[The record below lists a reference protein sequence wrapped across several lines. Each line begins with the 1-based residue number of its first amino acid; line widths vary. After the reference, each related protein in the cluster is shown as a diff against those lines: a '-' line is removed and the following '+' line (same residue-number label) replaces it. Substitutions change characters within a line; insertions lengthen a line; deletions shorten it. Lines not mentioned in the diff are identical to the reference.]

1 MKIGLTLVIAVT
13 LLAVDLSAQQPRVD
27 ETIEVSIVN
36 VDVLVT
42 DRQGRRVTGLTAADF
57 ELREEG
63 KLQPISN
70 FAEYTP
76 AVSGAGASI
85 EADRE
90 AAAAAAATRVPRTIV
105 IFVEITSRL
114 TPLHAKQMFD
124 SLRSLVRDT
133 VKPRDR
139 VTIVSWRN
147 AMQVRQP
154 YTDDVDVLEGVLSKL
169 ETELTRAMRDDAREV
184 RRQQAE
190 NDADADAMQAGGM
203 PAVSALL
210 AAKRQYAQIRQKAVG
225 LEALM
230 QSISGLEG
238 KKIIFMAMRRFG
250 VHAGAEYFG
259 GEVPIEE
266 RSQLDTVK
274 LRDSMIRTA
283 NAHGIALYPVY
294 PPGLTWEP
302 DDASVR
308 DVSGSDLDRGAL
320 ANKVMFNETTALQD
334 LAAGTG
340 GLMAW
345 GAANIA
351 EMLPRVADDLESYY
365 SLGYR
370 SRATGKDV
378 TRKIIVKTKN
388 TAYVVRARRQFVEKS
403 DDSLMKDR
411 VIANLYDR
419 IGGST
424 VNFDV
429 GLGAPVKDGRNRWTL
444 PLKLRIPIAS
454 LTLLQQGRQ
463 SAGEFS
469 VYIVTGADVGVMS
482 EVQRRAQPFQIP
494 MADLQKAKSSHF
506 TFDFTLRIDQEA
518 DRVSVGLLDE
528 VAKEFGLKRIAIPPR
543 PAK

>member
-1 MKIGLTLVIAVT
+1 MKRGLTFIATLT
-13 LLAVDLSAQQPRVD
+13 LLALDLSAQQPRVG

-42 DRQGRRVTGLTAADF
+42 DRQGNRVTGLTAADF

-63 KLQPISN
+63 KLQPITN

-76 AVSGAGASI
+76 AITGAGASI

-90 AAAAAAATRVPRTIV
+90 AAAAAAATRPSRTIV

-114 TPLHAKQMFD
+114 TPLQSKQMFD
-124 SLRSLVRDT
+124 SIRSLVRDT
-133 VKPRDR
+133 VKPGDR
-139 VTIVSWRN
+139 VTVVSWRN
-147 AMQVRQP
+147 AVKVRQP
-154 YTDDVDVLEGVLSKL
+154 FTDDVDALEGVLSTL
-169 ETELTRAMRDDAREV
+169 ETELTRAMHDDAREV

-190 NDADADAMQAGGM
+190 NDADAAEMQAGGM
-203 PAVSALL
+203 PPVSALL
-210 AAKRQYAQIRQKAVG
+210 AAKRQYAQIRQKTVV

-238 KKIIFMAMRRFG
+238 KKIIIMAMRRFG

-294 PPGLTWEP
+294 PSGLTWEP

-334 LAAGTG
+334 LAASTG

-378 TRKIIVKTKN
+378 TRRIVVKTKN
-388 TAYVVRARRQFVEKS
+388 AAYEVRARRQFVEKS
-403 DDSLMKDR
+403 DESLMNDR

-429 GLGAPVKDGRNRWTL
+429 GLGAPVKDGRSRWTL
-444 PLKLRIPIAS
+444 PLRLRIPIAS
-454 LTLLQQGRQ
+454 LTALQQGRQ
-463 SAGEFS
+463 YAGEFS
-469 VYIVTGADVGVMS
+469 VYLVTGAEVGVMS
-482 EVQRRAQPFQIP
+482 EVQRRVQPFQIP
-494 MADLQKAKSSHF
+494 VADLEKAKSSHY
-506 TFDFTLRIDQEA
+506 TVDFTLRIDEEV
-518 DRVSVGLLDE
+518 DRVSVGLLDG

-543 PAK
+543 PAE